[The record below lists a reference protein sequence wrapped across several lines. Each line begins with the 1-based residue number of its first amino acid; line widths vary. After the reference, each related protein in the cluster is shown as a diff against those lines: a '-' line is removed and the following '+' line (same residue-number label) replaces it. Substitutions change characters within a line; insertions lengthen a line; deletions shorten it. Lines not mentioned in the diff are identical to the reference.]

1 MDESIDENEYN
12 KSKRNKVN
20 ANIFFSIGYGYL

>member
-12 KSKRNKVN
+12 KSKRNNIN
-20 ANIFFSIGYGYL
+20 ANIFFSIGYRYL